1 MHHFRERLKEEERRR
16 DEEML
21 RSYDSWRNP
30 QDNERTDGG
39 IFRNANRLGIRSPTD
54 SLLLDEPVY
63 RLGRR
68 GPVGR
73 QRTDTD
79 PLGLRSGVV
88 QVAPRVRHR
97 PAPASSGDQR
107 PTLEELL
114 RKKTEARNEERLFE
128 RRQLEI
134 ADTLYPYGRRPESR
148 MAMASGGRRTSLSSS
163 IEEIERYSPWGKG
176 VGNPSPDQ
184 NFKRRSRENTFVQEE
199 SESPD
204 GTFLIGGHSS
214 APKPRRFKSLNNM
227 TATPDGDL
235 EDIFPWT
242 RPRDSGPSEKNGNM
256 AGLSFHE
263 KMGWS
268 TSDHAPK
275 KSKEELRQ
283 YLDFLKGEM
292 DDRQNRL
299 RNESLQDANSNTSDI
314 VEVMSQSLVGKP
326 PITTALR
333 RRTRHLL

>member
-134 ADTLYPYGRRPESR
+134 AD
-148 MAMASGGRRTSLSSS
+148 
-163 IEEIERYSPWGKG
+163 
-176 VGNPSPDQ
+176 
-184 NFKRRSRENTFVQEE
+184 
-199 SESPD
+199 

-256 AGLSFHE
+256 AGLSFQE

>member
-163 IEEIERYSPWGKG
+163 IEEIE
-176 VGNPSPDQ
+176 
-184 NFKRRSRENTFVQEE
+184 
-199 SESPD
+199 D